1 MRQPRS
7 FVCLA
12 VAAALPWW
20 VGVGQAVPQQPV
32 REELVERIRTVL
44 TALPYYGMFD
54 HLVFELEEDRVTLGG
69 YAFRP
74 VLKAWAEREVSG
86 VGGVGKVDNQI
97 EVLPV
102 STNDDRIRLAVF
114 RAIYKDPG
122 LASYGFGGETWK
134 AFAGY
139 EHELLYFQRE
149 PLGIYPIHIIVKH
162 GNVILVGLVASRQD
176 KSLAGV
182 KANGVSGVFSVTNNL
197 RVDQKMKS
205 P

>member
-1 MRQPRS
+1 MRQSSS
-7 FVCLA
+7 FVRVA
-12 VAAALPWW
+12 VAAALLWW
-20 VGVGQAVPQQPV
+20 VGVGHSLPQKPV
-32 REELVERIRTVL
+32 REELIENIRKVL

-54 HLVFELEEDRVTLGG
+54 HLVFELEEGRVTLGG

-74 VLKAWAEREVSG
+74 VLKAWAEREVSR
-86 VGGVGKVDNQI
+86 VAGVGKVDNQI

-102 STNDDRIRLAVF
+102 STNDDRIRMAVF
-114 RAIYKDPG
+114 RAIYKDPN
-122 LASYGFGGETWK
+122 LAGYGFGGETWK

-149 PLGIYPIHIIVKH
+149 PLGIFPIHIIVKH
-162 GNVILVGLVASRQD
+162 GNVILAGLVASQED

-182 KANGVSGVFSVTNNL
+182 KANGISGVFSVTNNL
-197 RVDQKMKS
+197 RVDQKMKA

>member
-1 MRQPRS
+1 MRQSSS
-7 FVCLA
+7 FVRVA
-12 VAAALPWW
+12 VAAALLWW
-20 VGVGQAVPQQPV
+20 VGVGHSLPQKPV
-32 REELVERIRTVL
+32 REELIENIRKVL

-54 HLVFELEEDRVTLGG
+54 HLVFELEEGRVTLGG

-74 VLKAWAEREVSG
+74 VLKVWAEREVSR
-86 VGGVGKVDNQI
+86 VAGVGKVDNQI

-102 STNDDRIRLAVF
+102 STNDDRIRMAVF
-114 RAIYKDPG
+114 RAIYKDPN
-122 LASYGFGGETWK
+122 LAGYGFGGETWK

-149 PLGIYPIHIIVKH
+149 PLGIFPIHIIVKH
-162 GNVILVGLVASRQD
+162 GNVILAGLVASQED

-182 KANGVSGVFSVTNNL
+182 KANGISGVFSVTNNL
-197 RVDQKMKS
+197 RVDQKMKA

>member
-1 MRQPRS
+1 MRQRELPIS
-7 FVCLA
+7 LALA
-12 VAAALPWW
+12 VVLLSM
-20 VGVGQAVPQQPV
+20 VGVGQALPQKPV
-32 REELVERIRTVL
+32 REELVDNVRKVL

-54 HLVFELEEDRVTLGG
+54 HLVFQLEDDRVTLGG

-74 VLKAWAEREVSG
+74 VLKAWAEREVSR
-86 VGGVGKVDNQI
+86 VAGVGKVDNQI
-97 EVLPV
+97 ETLPV
-102 STNDDRIRLAVF
+102 STNDDRIRMAVF
-114 RAIYKDPG
+114 RAIYQDPG
-122 LASYGFGGETWK
+122 LAGYGFGGETWR

-162 GNVILVGLVASRQD
+162 GNVILVGLVADDKD
-176 KSLAGV
+176 KSLAGI

-197 RVDQKMKS
+197 RVDKKIKS

>member
-1 MRQPRS
+1 MRQSGS
-7 FVCLA
+7 FVRVA
-12 VAAALPWW
+12 VAAALLWW
-20 VGVGQAVPQQPV
+20 VGVGHSFPQKPV
-32 REELVERIRTVL
+32 REELIENIRKVL

-54 HLVFELEEDRVTLGG
+54 HLVFELEEGRVTLGG

-74 VLKAWAEREVSG
+74 VLKAWAEREVSR
-86 VGGVGKVDNQI
+86 VAGVGKVDNQI

-102 STNDDRIRLAVF
+102 STNDDRIRMAVF
-114 RAIYKDPG
+114 RAIYKDPN
-122 LASYGFGGETWK
+122 LAGYGFGGETWK

-149 PLGIYPIHIIVKH
+149 PLGIFPIHIIVKH
-162 GNVILVGLVASRQD
+162 GNVILAGLVASQED

-182 KANGVSGVFSVTNNL
+182 KANGISGVFSVTNNL
-197 RVDQKMKS
+197 RVDQQMKA

>member
-1 MRQPRS
+1 MRQSSS
-7 FVCLA
+7 FVRVA
-12 VAAALPWW
+12 VAAALLWW
-20 VGVGQAVPQQPV
+20 VGVGHSLPQKPV
-32 REELVERIRTVL
+32 REELIENIRKVL

-54 HLVFELEEDRVTLGG
+54 HLVFELEEGRVTLGG

-74 VLKAWAEREVSG
+74 VLKAWAEREVSR
-86 VGGVGKVDNQI
+86 VAGVGKVDNQI

-102 STNDDRIRLAVF
+102 STNDDRIRMAVF
-114 RAIYKDPG
+114 RAIYKDPNLSG
-122 LASYGFGGETWK
+122 YGFGGETWK

-149 PLGIYPIHIIVKH
+149 PLGIFPIHIIVKH
-162 GNVILVGLVASRQD
+162 GNVILAGLVASQED

-182 KANGVSGVFSVTNNL
+182 KANGISGVFSVTNNL
-197 RVDQKMKS
+197 RVDQKMKA